1 MTWLNELWS
10 EPGEKRVS
18 HSRLL
23 ALAAFLV
30 VSWVIVKKT
39 IAGAEVDSELLIGYL
54 AIMVL
59 GETSK
64 GISRHRMMVDQERT
78 RMSFTSRGV
87 GDE

>member
-1 MTWLNELWS
+1 MRKLWE

-23 ALAAFLV
+23 ALIAFLV
-30 VSWVIVKKT
+30 VSWVIVQKVLK
-39 IAGAEVDSELLIGYL
+39 GLDVDTELLLGYL

-64 GISRHRMMVDQERT
+64 GISRHRVMMER
-78 RMSFTSRGV
+78 MKFTERGTL
-87 GDE
+87 DE